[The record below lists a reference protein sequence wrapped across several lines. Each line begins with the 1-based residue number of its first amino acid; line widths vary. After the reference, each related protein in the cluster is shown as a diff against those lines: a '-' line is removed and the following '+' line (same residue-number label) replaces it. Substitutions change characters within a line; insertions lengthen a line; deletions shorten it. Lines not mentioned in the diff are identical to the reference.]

1 MIKNIIDTGA
11 YIPFLIG
18 GFVTILGI
26 LFNKSKHEV
35 IKKGNKKGREGSS
48 ILVELVYI
56 IIGFLPWHVVKVITI
71 LFGLFFI
78 WLAIMTI

>member
-1 MIKNIIDTGA
+1 MHIYRFYLEVFFA
-11 YIPFLIG
+11 
-18 GFVTILGI
+18 ILGI
-26 LFNKSKHEV
+26 LFNKTKHEA

-48 ILVELVYI
+48 ILVEFVYLM
-56 IIGFLPWHVVKVITI
+56 IGFLPWHVVKVFTV

>member
-11 YIPFLIG
+11 YIPFIFG
-18 GFVTILGI
+18 GFFVILGI
-26 LFNKSKHEV
+26 LFNKSKHDV

-56 IIGFLPWHVVKVITI
+56 IIRFLPWHIVKVITI